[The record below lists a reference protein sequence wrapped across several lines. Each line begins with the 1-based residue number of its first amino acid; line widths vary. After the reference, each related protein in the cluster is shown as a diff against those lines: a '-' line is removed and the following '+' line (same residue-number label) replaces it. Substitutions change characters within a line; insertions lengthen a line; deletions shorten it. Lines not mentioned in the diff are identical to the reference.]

1 MPLGSFTV
9 LFGSNASGKS
19 NLRDV
24 MRFLNGISRGYKL
37 VELLA
42 GKFEGNDR
50 IWAGVR
56 GGPNKFIRSGAKA
69 GDVEVIFTNSDL
81 SYRITL
87 QEVRGK
93 PIRVYD
99 EWLKSGQES
108 LFSTR
113 DSDGF
118 RANLKATKVVR
129 VWLKAGGDHRRG
141 HTEDVLNDEP
151 VISQIE
157 EFLSKRNDD
166 KGQLIREGVDA
177 AVTSLSAM
185 RFLDLSP
192 NAMRE
197 PTYPGPLSLGDSG
210 ENLST
215 VLQNLVDSGG
225 RERDIREWL
234 NVLTPMDVAA
244 LDFEKDSRG
253 RISLVL
259 VEHDKRRTSAES
271 ASDGTLRFL
280 AYLALAFSTTSPTTC
295 FVEEIDNGIHPSRL
309 QLLVE
314 LVETQSKD
322 RNLQVV
328 ASSHSPALMN
338 LLSDETLASS
348 ALVYRTDK
356 SPSSK
361 VKMLRDLP
369 NFLTIAKKRQPGALM
384 EAGWFE
390 NTVESL
396 DFVDD
401 KDEDEE

>member
-1 MPLGSFTV
+1 
-9 LFGSNASGKS
+9 
-19 NLRDV
+19 
-24 MRFLNGISRGYKL
+24 
-37 VELLA
+37 
-42 GKFEGNDR
+42 
-50 IWAGVR
+50 
-56 GGPNKFIRSGAKA
+56 
-69 GDVEVIFTNSDL
+69 
-81 SYRITL
+81 
-87 QEVRGK
+87 
-93 PIRVYD
+93 
-99 EWLKSGQES
+99 
-108 LFSTR
+108 
-113 DSDGF
+113 
-118 RANLKATKVVR
+118 
-129 VWLKAGGDHRRG
+129 
-141 HTEDVLNDEP
+141 
-151 VISQIE
+151 
-157 EFLSKRNDD
+157 
-166 KGQLIREGVDA
+166 
-177 AVTSLSAM
+177 M